1 MKVSVGLITY
11 NHEKFIAQA
20 LDSIL
25 MQVTDF
31 DYEIVVG
38 EDFSSDKTRLILD
51 GFQHRYPDK
60 IKLIY
65 RNENIGLKK
74 NFTDLIEKCL
84 GQYIAVLSGDD
95 YWTDPYKLQKQAS
108 FLDHNPDYVMIGHNA
123 IIVDE
128 INSKPPGLLNKKMKP
143 YDLSTSDLMLIN
155 PFVASEVM
163 FRNFLVKEFPPV
175 YFLPSGEDRRF
186 YLLLSQFG
194 KCRFEY
200 DVTGVYRIHGES
212 ITSKSNTSYRTQLE
226 SLTNRIDL
234 AREWN
239 AYFGYQ
245 YNKEQ
250 DLATANFAKRIV
262 NFALQNWDFKTA
274 LNYVGL
280 IKEDETAKIKNRVV
294 YKILN
299 MFASKKDL

>member
-175 YFLPSGEDRRF
+175 YFLHSGEDRRF

-212 ITSKSNTSYRTQLE
+212 ITSKSRASYRTQLDN
-226 SLTNRIDL
+226 LINRIDL
-234 AREWN
+234 ARAWN
-239 AYFGYQ
+239 AYFGLQ
-245 YNKEQ
+245 YNREQ
-250 DLATANFAKRIV
+250 DLAIANFSKRIV
-262 NFALQNWDFKTA
+262 DLALQNWDFKTA
-274 LNYVGL
+274 VKYVAS
-280 IKEDETAKIKNRVV
+280 INQDEKWKVKNRIV
-294 YKILN
+294 YKILS
-299 MFASKKDL
+299 FFRSKK